1 MNPKDMTNKELV
13 KNHAEARAFAENS
26 DYDLATKGALK
37 VSENCADELLRR
49 LNERDELIEECD
61 ALRKENEGLRK
72 DKEKLLKDYA
82 ELRVNSALL
91 VACDDA
97 LEALE
102 LDNTKESE
110 IDALRKDKER
120 IDFLDDGNY
129 GIDPRNIPGVMM
141 NGRRFHCLAGRGDWS
156 SLRDAIDAARLAKES
171 EASHE

>member
-1 MNPKDMTNKELV
+1 MEPKDMTNEQLRKVLLTCDGKGV
-13 KNHAEARAFAENS
+13 EAKTAMLE
-26 DYDLATKGALK
+26 
-37 VSENCADELLRR
+37 ELLAR
-49 LNERDELIEECD
+49 EAD
-61 ALRKENEGLRK
+61 ALRKENEELRK

>member
-1 MNPKDMTNKELV
+1 MEPKKMTIGGLLHQYVNNYAACCGNLTPEEMEAHGN
-13 KNHAEARAFAENS
+13 NHRLMHN
-26 DYDLATKGALK
+26 
-37 VSENCADELLRR
+37 ELLRR
-49 LNERDELIEECD
+49 LNEAD
-61 ALRKENEGLRK
+61 ALRKENEELRK

>member
-1 MNPKDMTNKELV
+1 MNPKDMTKEELV
-13 KNHAEARAFAENS
+13 FMADTEAGSYDHPIAAEIKRRLVE
-26 DYDLATKGALK
+26 
-37 VSENCADELLRR
+37 ADE
-49 LNERDELIEECD
+49 
-61 ALRKENEGLRK
+61 LRKENEELRK

-110 IDALRKDKER
+110 IDALLKDKER

-156 SLRDAIDAARLAKES
+156 SLRDAIDAARFARRTRN
-171 EASHE
+171 